1 MLVMKFTETSLI
13 CNLLLK
19 AVSVSAET
27 AVYAYITDALAER
40 PWLPKNNSTCHV
52 QLQSEERKVEP
63 FRNIGVLIATPYY
76 TRLQKGDDSSN
87 LNQSLRAV
95 EIMVSLIKSDPISDL
110 SPRL

>member
-40 PWLPKNNSTCHV
+40 PWLPKKTIPPAMFNYN
-52 QLQSEERKVEP
+52 QKKGKLNPSEILG
-63 FRNIGVLIATPYY
+63 F
-76 TRLQKGDDSSN
+76 
-87 LNQSLRAV
+87 
-95 EIMVSLIKSDPISDL
+95 
-110 SPRL
+110 